1 MSASELPDP
10 PSDFVCDAIARM
22 DATSPFFTDAQWEL
36 LSSYEGPV
44 VSGDPKAAQLA
55 QSEFIRDAAIRM
67 QAMKPFFLTPEALQI
82 FEPYDGPIVSGDP
95 DGWTPKNERGV
106 ERE

>member
-1 MSASELPDP
+1 MSASELPD
-10 PSDFVCDAIARM
+10 SASAFVRDAIARM
-22 DATSPFFTDAQWEL
+22 DAAPPFFTDAQWEL

-67 QAMKPFFLTPEALQI
+67 QAMKPLFLTPEALKI
-82 FEPYDGPIVSGDP
+82 FASYDGPEVSGDP